1 MALESQARKATVPV
15 RVESA
20 GVARYTQDVEATVY
34 FCVLEALQNVQ
45 KYAGASQVVVRLRA
59 GSDPAR
65 LTFEVEDD
73 GTGFEAA
80 TVRKGAGL
88 TNMNDRVDALGGTV
102 QVISHPGA
110 GTTVSGELP
119 VSEPI
124 VAVLS

>member
-1 MALESQARKATVPV
+1 VVALESQARKATVPV

-20 GVARYTQDVEATVY
+20 GVARYAQDIEATVY

-59 GSDPAR
+59 STDLAT

-73 GTGFEAA
+73 GTGFETA
-80 TVRKGAGL
+80 TARKGAGL
-88 TNMNDRVDALGGTV
+88 TNMNDRVDALGGKV

-110 GTTVSGELP
+110 GTRVSGELP
-119 VSEPI
+119 VQEP
-124 VAVLS
+124 VAAVR